1 MFRLPPEPYRIKMIE
16 PIHLLPES
24 ERRLRLVKAGYNTF
38 LLRSVDVY
46 IDLLTDSGTNAMS
59 DAQWGALM
67 TGDEAYAGS
76 RSSER
81 LQDSVRDVY
90 GFPYLVP
97 THQGRGAEH
106 LLSRAWIKPGQAVA
120 GNMYFTTTR
129 AHIEL
134 AGGVFHDVIVD
145 EAHDARSEAPFK
157 ANVDLAKLSALIDR
171 LGPAQIAYVAVGAP
185 VNMAGGQ
192 PVSLANLRAVGAL
205 CRERGVRLVLD
216 GARAVENAHMIV
228 MREASCRGWSVARTL
243 KEMCAVAD
251 AITVSAK
258 KDAYGNFGGFLATRD
273 QELYDEAANL
283 CVLFEGLHTYGG
295 MAGRDLEALAVG
307 IREMVQDEWIAHR
320 VAQVEYLGRCLDEQG
335 VPLVKPYGGHAVF
348 VDASAFLPH
357 LSQDELPS
365 QALAAWIYA
374 ATGVRAMERG
384 IVSAGRGEDG
394 ENHRPSLE
402 LVRLTLPR
410 RVYTQTHLDYVA
422 EGIGRLHQRRAELT
436 GLRFIHEPSRLRFF
450 QSRFEPL
457 PAIAVAAGGH
467 PPKESHAFER
477 IPSHANGFVAH
488 PAPRRERKL
497 HRS

>member
-16 PIHLLPES
+16 PISLLPEG
-24 ERRLRLVKAGYNTF
+24 ERRRRLAAAGYNTF
-38 LLRSVDVY
+38 LLRSADVY

-76 RSSER
+76 RSFER
-81 LQDSVRDVY
+81 LQEAVRDVY

-145 EAHDARSEAPFK
+145 EAHDARSEAAFK
-157 ANVDLAKLSALIDR
+157 GNVDMAKLAALIDR
-171 LGPAQIAYVAVGAP
+171 LGPRSMAYVAVGAP

-192 PVSLANLRAVGAL
+192 PVSLANLREVSAL

-216 GARAVENAHMIV
+216 AARAVENAHLIV
-228 MREASCRGWSVARTL
+228 AREAACREWSVARAL
-243 KEMCAVAD
+243 KEMCSLAD

-258 KDAYGNFGGFLATRD
+258 KDAYVNIGGFLATRD
-273 QELYDEAANL
+273 RGLYDEAANL

-320 VAQVEYLGRCLDEQG
+320 VAQVEYLGRGLDAQG
-335 VPLVKPYGGHAVF
+335 VPVIKPYGGHAVF
-348 VDASAFLPH
+348 VDAAAFLPH
-357 LSQDELPS
+357 LAQDELPS

-374 ATGVRAMERG
+374 AAGVRAMERG

-394 ENHRPSLE
+394 ANHRPSLE

-422 EGIGRLHQRRAELT
+422 DNVGRLHRRRVELP
-436 GLRFIHEPSRLRFF
+436 GLRFAYEPPRLRFF
-450 QSRFEPL
+450 QSRFEPRYL
-457 PAIAVAAGGH
+457 A
-467 PPKESHAFER
+467 ES
-477 IPSHANGFVAH
+477 
-488 PAPRRERKL
+488 
-497 HRS
+497 RSP